1 MESVAGRD
9 RGWLIAARRLVLGLV
24 LVVAIASCGPGA
36 GALFG
41 DAEDEGSAQREAE
54 EQIDGS
60 IGAAEGGADALA
72 EEELAKEHPA
82 ATFSRHQV
90 NELGVIPI
98 LMYHRVV
105 EDPGLYDV
113 TPEQFRAELVALA
126 EAGYVPVRMID
137 VIDGNLDL
145 PLGASPVVL
154 TFDDASPSQF
164 RALHDGRIDPDSAI
178 GILTSL
184 SYEYPGFEAT
194 GTFYIIDQPFG
205 VSSTVAA
212 EKLRQLHSLGYEL
225 GNHTLNHVNLRGLSA
240 DEARR
245 ELALGVQFIR
255 DAVPGAQV
263 RTLALPFGIY
273 PDDHDLLRQGTSNGI
288 SYTHDA
294 VLQAG
299 AKPAPSPYSTAFDPF
314 SIPRI
319 RSLAYFD
326 PDRPNM
332 GSGYWLWH
340 LSREPLLRY
349 VSDGDPT
356 TITFPARLIDK
367 LDPQFADQA
376 QPY

>member
-1 MESVAGRD
+1 MV
-9 RGWLIAARRLVLGLV
+9 IAACAADVSTSANGTGEDSV
-24 LVVAIASCGPGA
+24 DEAGGGPG
-36 GALFG
+36 
-41 DAEDEGSAQREAE
+41 DAAE
-54 EQIDGS
+54 EPAEAGDG
-60 IGAAEGGADALA
+60 GPAAQEAAEEDPA
-72 EEELAKEHPA
+72 EVFA
-82 ATFSRHQV
+82 RHQV

-105 EDPGLYDV
+105 EEPGPYDV

-164 RALHDGRIDPDSAI
+164 RALHDGRIDPDSAL

-194 GTFYIIDQPFG
+194 GTFYIIDHPFG
-205 VSSTVAA
+205 VSGTAAA

-225 GNHTLNHVNLRGLSA
+225 GNHTFNHANLREMSPA
-240 DEARR
+240 DARR
-245 ELALGVQFIR
+245 ELALGAQFIR
-255 DAVPGAQV
+255 DAVAGAEV

-273 PDDHDLLRQGTSNGI
+273 PDDHDLLLEGTSNGI

-299 AKPAPSPYSTAFDPF
+299 AGPAPSPYSTAFDPL
-314 SIPRI
+314 SVPRI

-332 GSGYWLWH
+332 GSGYWLWR
-340 LSREPLLRY
+340 LSQEPLLRY

-356 TITFPARLIDK
+356 TVTFPARLMDR
-367 LDPQFADQA
+367 LDPQFFHQA